1 MSRLLLR
8 LLKRVLDVVAA
19 EHGHDLVE
27 ELLRDDDKILA
38 SLDNVI
44 HGEVVPLMVFRILEN
59 GRAKRD
65 LLDEYLAVLR
75 DLERDERAADV
86 KGGGTRGGVE
96 DQSPYYAFLF
106 LGRRWGR
113 LRREPLYAQ
122 HRQKRS
128 KHMAYSMERNS
139 HDGRREPQ
147 PCPKE
152 PQPPSRQEEHATCV
166 SVVRWRPT

>member
-1 MSRLLLR
+1 MERKSGHAGCDSRR
-8 LLKRVLDVVAA
+8 QRCG
-19 EHGHDLVE
+19 HGHDLVE

-86 KGGGTRGGVE
+86 KGSGTRGGVE

-106 LGRRWGR
+106 LGRCWGR
-113 LRREPLYAQ
+113 LGREPLCALRCQ
-122 HRQKRS
+122 RRS
-128 KHMAYSMERNS
+128 KHMTETE
-139 HDGRREPQ
+139 GET
-147 PCPKE
+147 
-152 PQPPSRQEEHATCV
+152 HATDDPNRSPARRCPY
-166 SVVRWRPT
+166 RPRDRKSTQHA